1 MAKASKREL
10 MLLKKM
16 VNTFGPGMRQGML
29 DGAEKGM
36 EDQYRIQK
44 KRGESPTEESI
55 IKEITEN
62 TEFLMICSQAKITLQ
77 DFKDMAKRVVARE
90 EASR

>member
-10 MLLKKM
+10 LLLKKM
-16 VNTFGPGMRQGML
+16 VKTFSVGMRQGML

-36 EDQYRIQK
+36 EDQYRMQK
-44 KRGESPTEESI
+44 KKGEIPTKESI

-62 TEFLMICSQAKITLQ
+62 QEFLIICADAKITLQ
-77 DFKDMAKRVVARE
+77 DFKDMADRVIARE
-90 EASR
+90 ESM